1 MKKLGILFII
11 SIFVISCSEPKK
23 ITLQKGNW
31 LAKLQVQDN
40 KDLPFS
46 FFIDYNDQNEIEIQ
60 VFNAEEVITVDEI
73 VVKNDSLTIKMP
85 VFEGYLK
92 GEFTP
97 HKITGNFVKE
107 SLDRVVPFTAIYTNN
122 ILERFATT
130 NSPKVNVTGIWE
142 TVFSPN
148 TNESYI
154 AKGIFKQVD
163 AKVTGTFRTTTGD
176 YRYLE
181 GVLDGDSLKLSTFD
195 GAHAFLFT
203 AKATDSVLEG
213 TFYSGNHFK
222 EPFIAKRNKSYEL
235 PADTSLTYLN
245 EGYKKLDFS
254 FPDENNNLISL
265 TDAAYKN
272 KVVIVQIMGTW
283 CPNCLDE
290 TKFLTEFLTEH
301 KNKDLEIIS
310 LAFEYAKTKESAFN
324 KIRRLKEKVN
334 VPYPILLAQYGNSS
348 KQQAQQ
354 KLPMLNHIL
363 SYPTTILIDRNGDV
377 RKIHT
382 GFNGPAT
389 GEKYKEF
396 KTDFTNTINR
406 LLKEKST
413 K

>member
-46 FFIDYNDQNEIEIQ
+46 FLIDYNDQNEIEIQ

-73 VVKNDSLTIKMP
+73 VVKNDSITIKMP

-92 GEFTP
+92 GKFTP

-181 GVLDGDSLKLSTFD
+181 GVVDGGSLKLSTFD

-334 VPYPILLAQYGNSS
+334 VPYPILLAQYGNSN

>member
-1 MKKLGILFII
+1 MKNLRFLLVILL
-11 SIFVISCSEPKK
+11 FVFSCSTSKTEK
-23 ITLQKGNW
+23 IKEGKW
-31 LAKLQVQDN
+31 LAQLQVQDN
-40 KDLPFS
+40 EVLPFT
-46 FFIDYNDQNEIEIQ
+46 FAVNYNDKNAIAIQ
-60 VFNAEEVITVDEI
+60 VFNAEEVIDVDEI
-73 VVKNDSLTIKMP
+73 TIKGDSITIKMP

-92 GEFTP
+92 GKFTATEI
-97 HKITGNFVKE
+97 KGSFIKE
-107 SLDRVVPFTAIYTNN
+107 SLDRVVPFKAVFNN
-122 ILERFATT
+122 DVERF
-130 NSPKVNVTGIWE
+130 KVDKTSDVSVTGVWE

-181 GVLDGDSLKLSTFD
+181 GIVDGDSLKLSTFD

-203 AKATDSVLEG
+203 AKATDSILEG

-222 EPFIAKRNKSYEL
+222 EPFLAKRNEGYEL
-235 PADTSLTYLN
+235 PADTTLTYLN

-254 FPDENNNLISL
+254 FPDVNNKIVSL
-265 TDAAYKN
+265 NDETYQN

-290 TKFLTEFLTEH
+290 TKFLNQFLREY
-301 KNKDLEIIS
+301 KNEDLEIIS
-310 LAFEYAKTKESAFN
+310 LAFEYAKTKEGAFD
-324 KIRRLKEKVN
+324 KIKRLQDKVG
-334 VPYPILLAQYGNSS
+334 VAYPILLAQYGNSS
-348 KQQAQQ
+348 KQKAQQ

-363 SYPTTILIDRNGDV
+363 SYPTTILIDKKGDV

-396 KTDFTNTINR
+396 KTDFTNTITS

>member
-1 MKKLGILFII
+1 MKNLRFLLVILL
-11 SIFVISCSEPKK
+11 FVFSCSISKTEK
-23 ITLQKGNW
+23 IKEGKW
-31 LAKLQVQDN
+31 LAQLQVQDN
-40 KDLPFS
+40 EVLPFT
-46 FFIDYNDQNEIEIQ
+46 FAVNYNDKNAIAIQ
-60 VFNAEEVITVDEI
+60 VFNAEEVIDVDEI
-73 VVKNDSLTIKMP
+73 TIKGDSITIKMP

-92 GEFTP
+92 GKFTATEI
-97 HKITGNFVKE
+97 KGSFIKE
-107 SLDRVVPFTAIYTNN
+107 SLDRVVPFKAVFSNDV
-122 ILERFATT
+122 ERF
-130 NSPKVNVTGIWE
+130 KVDKTSDVSVTGVWE

-181 GVLDGDSLKLSTFD
+181 GIVDGDSLKLSTFD

-203 AKATDSVLEG
+203 AKATDSILEG

-222 EPFIAKRNKSYEL
+222 EPFLAKRNEGYEL
-235 PADTSLTYLN
+235 PADTTLTYLN
-245 EGYKKLDFS
+245 EGYKKIDFS
-254 FPDENNNLISL
+254 FPDVNDKIVSL
-265 TDAAYKN
+265 NDETYQN

-290 TKFLTEFLTEH
+290 TKFLNQFLREY
-301 KNKDLEIIS
+301 KNEDLKIIS
-310 LAFEYAKTKESAFN
+310 LAFEYAKTKEGAFD
-324 KIRRLKEKVN
+324 KIKRLQDKVG
-334 VPYPILLAQYGNSS
+334 VAYPILLAQYGNSS
-348 KQQAQQ
+348 KQKAQQ

-363 SYPTTILIDRNGDV
+363 SYPTTILIDKKGDV

-396 KTDFTNTINR
+396 KTDFTNTINS

>member
-1 MKKLGILFII
+1 MKNLRFLLVILL
-11 SIFVISCSEPKK
+11 FVFSCSTSKTEK
-23 ITLQKGNW
+23 IKEGKW
-31 LAKLQVQDN
+31 LAQLQVQDN
-40 KDLPFS
+40 EVLPFT
-46 FFIDYNDQNEIEIQ
+46 FAVNYNDKNAIAIQ
-60 VFNAEEVITVDEI
+60 VFNAEEVIDVDEI
-73 VVKNDSLTIKMP
+73 TIKGDSITIKMP

-92 GEFTP
+92 GKFTATEI
-97 HKITGNFVKE
+97 KGSFIKE
-107 SLDRVVPFTAIYTNN
+107 SLDRVVPFKAVFNN
-122 ILERFATT
+122 DVERF
-130 NSPKVNVTGIWE
+130 KVDKTSDVSVTGVWE

-181 GVLDGDSLKLSTFD
+181 GIVDGDSLKLSTFD

-203 AKATDSVLEG
+203 AKATDSILEG

-222 EPFIAKRNKSYEL
+222 ETFLAKRNEGYEL
-235 PADTSLTYLN
+235 PADTTLTYLN
-245 EGYKKLDFS
+245 EGYKKIDFS
-254 FPDENNNLISL
+254 FPDVNDKIVSL
-265 TDAAYKN
+265 NDETYQN

-290 TKFLTEFLTEH
+290 TKFLNQFLREY
-301 KNKDLEIIS
+301 KNEDLKIIS
-310 LAFEYAKTKESAFN
+310 LAFEYAKTKEGAFN
-324 KIRRLKEKVN
+324 KIKRLQDKVG
-334 VPYPILLAQYGNSS
+334 VAYPILLAQYGNSS
-348 KQQAQQ
+348 KQKAQQ

-363 SYPTTILIDRNGDV
+363 SYPTTILIDKKGDV

-396 KTDFTNTINR
+396 KTDFTNTINS

>member
-1 MKKLGILFII
+1 MKNLRFLLVILL
-11 SIFVISCSEPKK
+11 FVFSCSTSKTEK
-23 ITLQKGNW
+23 IKEGKW
-31 LAKLQVQDN
+31 LAQLQVQDN
-40 KDLPFS
+40 EVLPFT
-46 FFIDYNDQNEIEIQ
+46 FAVNYNDKNAIAIQ
-60 VFNAEEVITVDEI
+60 VFNAEEVIDVDEI
-73 VVKNDSLTIKMP
+73 TIKGDSITIKMP

-92 GEFTP
+92 GKFTATEI
-97 HKITGNFVKE
+97 KGSFIKE
-107 SLDRVVPFTAIYTNN
+107 SLDRVVPFKAVFSNDV
-122 ILERFATT
+122 ERF
-130 NSPKVNVTGIWE
+130 KVDKTSDVSVTGVWE

-181 GVLDGDSLKLSTFD
+181 GIVDGDSLKLSTFD

-203 AKATDSVLEG
+203 AKATDSILEG

-222 EPFIAKRNKSYEL
+222 EPFLAKRNEGYEL
-235 PADTSLTYLN
+235 PADTTLTYLN
-245 EGYKKLDFS
+245 EGYKKIDFS
-254 FPDENNNLISL
+254 FPDVNDKIVSL
-265 TDAAYKN
+265 NDETYQN

-290 TKFLTEFLTEH
+290 TKFLNQFLREY
-301 KNKDLEIIS
+301 KNEDLKIIS
-310 LAFEYAKTKESAFN
+310 LAFEYAKTKEGAFD
-324 KIRRLKEKVN
+324 KIKRLQDKVG
-334 VPYPILLAQYGNSS
+334 VAYPILLAQYGNSS
-348 KQQAQQ
+348 KQKAQQ

-363 SYPTTILIDRNGDV
+363 SYPTTILIDKKGDV

-396 KTDFTNTINR
+396 KTDFTNTINS

>member
-1 MKKLGILFII
+1 MKNIGCLFIVLL
-11 SIFVISCSEPKK
+11 FVFSCSEPKIEK
-23 ITLQKGNW
+23 LEEGNW
-31 LAKLQVQDN
+31 LLELNIQDN
-40 KDLPFS
+40 QVLPFTFS
-46 FFIDYNDQNEIEIQ
+46 VNYGPQNNIEIV
-60 VFNAEEVITVDEI
+60 VFNAEEVIKVDEI
-73 VVKNDSLTIKMP
+73 TITGDSITIKMP

-92 GEFTP
+92 GKFTA
-97 HKITGNFVKE
+97 KEISGNFIKE
-107 SLDRVVPFTAIYTNN
+107 SLDRVVPFTAVYGDEKRFKTNTD
-122 ILERFATT
+122 A
-130 NSPKVNVTGIWE
+130 KKDVTGVWE
-142 TVFSPN
+142 TVFSPK
-148 TNESYI
+148 TEDSYS

-181 GVLDGDSLKLSTFD
+181 GVVDGDSLKLSTFD

-203 AKATDSVLEG
+203 AKVTDSVLKG

-222 EPFIAKRNKSYEL
+222 EPFVAKRNKLYEL
-235 PADTSLTYLN
+235 PADTTLTYLN

-254 FPDENNNLISL
+254 FPDVDNRMVSL
-265 TDAAYKN
+265 ADEKYKN

-290 TKFLTEFLTEH
+290 TKFLTQFLKDH
-301 KNKDLEIIS
+301 KNEELEILS

-324 KIRRLKEKVN
+324 KIRRLTDRVG
-334 VPYPILLAQYGNSS
+334 VTYPVLLAQYGNSS
-348 KQQAQQ
+348 KEEAQQ

-363 SYPTTILIDRNGDV
+363 SYPTTLLLDKNGNV

-389 GEKYKEF
+389 GEKYTEF
-396 KTDFTNTINR
+396 KTDFATTVKK

>member
-1 MKKLGILFII
+1 MKILRFLPIALL
-11 SIFVISCSEPKK
+11 FVFSCSTPKK
-23 ITLQKGNW
+23 EKLEEGKW
-31 LAKLQVQDN
+31 LAQLQVQDN
-40 KDLPFS
+40 EVLPFTFAVNYKDANVIS
-46 FFIDYNDQNEIEIQ
+46 IQ
-60 VFNAEEVITVDEI
+60 VFNADEVIEVDEI
-73 VVKNDSLTIKMP
+73 NLKNDSITIKMP

-92 GEFTP
+92 GKFTATE
-97 HKITGNFVKE
+97 ITGSFIKE
-107 SLDRVVPFTAIYTNN
+107 SLDRVVPFKAVFNN
-122 ILERFATT
+122 DASRFKIGKTP
-130 NSPKVNVTGIWE
+130 SKNVTGIWE

-148 TNESYI
+148 TTNSYI

-181 GVLDGDSLKLSTFD
+181 GVMEGDSLRLSTFD

-203 AKATDSVLEG
+203 AKVKDSVLAG

-222 EPFIAKRNKSYEL
+222 EPFFAKRNEAYEL
-235 PADTSLTYLN
+235 PADTTLTYLN
-245 EGYKKLDFS
+245 KGYKKLNFS
-254 FPDENNNLISL
+254 FPDVNNKTVSL
-265 TDAAYKN
+265 SDEAYLN

-290 TKFLTEFLTEH
+290 TKFLTQFLKEY
-301 KNKDLEIIS
+301 KNEDLEIVS

-324 KIRRLKEKVN
+324 KIKRLKEKVG
-334 VPYPILLAQYGNSS
+334 VKYPILLAQYGNSS
-348 KQQAQQ
+348 KEQAQQ

-363 SYPTTILIDRNGDV
+363 SYPTTILIDKSGDV

-389 GEKYKEF
+389 GEKYTEF
-396 KTDFTNTINR
+396 KADFTNTVNS

>member
-73 VVKNDSLTIKMP
+73 VVKNDSITIKMP

-92 GEFTP
+92 GKFTP

-181 GVLDGDSLKLSTFD
+181 GVVDGDSLKLSTFD

>member
-1 MKKLGILFII
+1 MKNIGCLFIVLL
-11 SIFVISCSEPKK
+11 FVFSCSEPKREK
-23 ITLQKGNW
+23 LEEGNW
-31 LAKLQVQDN
+31 LLELNIQDN
-40 KDLPFS
+40 QVLPFTFS
-46 FFIDYNDQNEIEIQ
+46 VNYGPQNNIEIE
-60 VFNAEEVITVDEI
+60 VFNAEEVIKVDEI
-73 VVKNDSLTIKMP
+73 TITGDSITIKMP

-92 GEFTP
+92 GKFTA
-97 HKITGNFVKE
+97 KEISGNFIKE
-107 SLDRVVPFTAIYTNN
+107 SLDRVVPFTAVYGDEKRFKTNTD
-122 ILERFATT
+122 A
-130 NSPKVNVTGIWE
+130 KKDVTGVWE
-142 TVFSPN
+142 TVFSPK
-148 TNESYI
+148 TEDSYS

-181 GVLDGDSLKLSTFD
+181 GVVDGDSLKLSTFD

-203 AKATDSVLEG
+203 AKVTDSVLKG

-222 EPFIAKRNKSYEL
+222 EPFVAKRNKLYEL
-235 PADTSLTYLN
+235 PADTTLTYLN

-254 FPDENNNLISL
+254 FPDVDNRMVSL
-265 TDAAYKN
+265 ADEKYKN

-290 TKFLTEFLTEH
+290 TKFLTQFLKDH
-301 KNKDLEIIS
+301 KNEELEILS

-324 KIRRLKEKVN
+324 KIRRLTDRVG
-334 VPYPILLAQYGNSS
+334 VTYPVLLAQYGNSS
-348 KQQAQQ
+348 KEEAQQ

-363 SYPTTILIDRNGDV
+363 SYPTTLLLDKNGNV

-389 GEKYKEF
+389 GEKYTEF
-396 KTDFTNTINR
+396 KTDFATTVKK

>member
-1 MKKLGILFII
+1 MKNLRFLLVILL
-11 SIFVISCSEPKK
+11 FVFSCSTSKTEK
-23 ITLQKGNW
+23 IKEGKW
-31 LAKLQVQDN
+31 LAQLQVQDN
-40 KDLPFS
+40 EVLPFT
-46 FFIDYNDQNEIEIQ
+46 FAVNYNDKNAIAIQ
-60 VFNAEEVITVDEI
+60 VFNAEEVIDVDEI
-73 VVKNDSLTIKMP
+73 TIKGDSITIKMP

-92 GEFTP
+92 GKFTATEI
-97 HKITGNFVKE
+97 KGSFIKE
-107 SLDRVVPFTAIYTNN
+107 SLDRVVPFKAVFSNDV
-122 ILERFATT
+122 ERF
-130 NSPKVNVTGIWE
+130 KVDKTSDVSVTGVWE

-181 GVLDGDSLKLSTFD
+181 GIVDGDSLKLSTFD

-203 AKATDSVLEG
+203 AKATDSILEG

-222 EPFIAKRNKSYEL
+222 EPFLAKRNEGYEL
-235 PADTSLTYLN
+235 PADTTLTYLN

-254 FPDENNNLISL
+254 FPDVNNKIVSL
-265 TDAAYKN
+265 NDETYQN

-290 TKFLTEFLTEH
+290 TKFLNQFLKEY
-301 KNKDLEIIS
+301 KNEDLEIIS
-310 LAFEYAKTKESAFN
+310 LAFEYAKTKEGAFD
-324 KIRRLKEKVN
+324 KIKRLQDKVG
-334 VPYPILLAQYGNSS
+334 VSYPILLAQYGNSS
-348 KQQAQQ
+348 KQKAQQ

-363 SYPTTILIDRNGDV
+363 SYPTTILIDKKGDV

-396 KTDFTNTINR
+396 KTDFTNTINS